1 MGLDIQIITNN
12 YEDLHN
18 AAYLANYTEN
28 RKLHSLSREFCNLI
42 CRRGVIEHEPELD
55 QLGKLT
61 GTDISNLYEM
71 ETYPDEEYIRSVLE
85 YEADTEETR
94 QSFLSKVESDRK
106 KLEGNIDRVL
116 QTINHLIDKLVL
128 VGDIHAK
135 LLPTDFD
142 TLNAP
147 YYFSDFG
154 LDKGDG
160 YIRNNLGQDLRNFKR
175 FLEYAKEK
183 GARTVW
189 FQFG

>member
-1 MGLDIQIITNN
+1 MGLDIQIITDN
-12 YEDLHN
+12 YEELHD
-18 AAYLANYTEN
+18 AYLANYTEN

-42 CRRGVIEHEPELD
+42 CRRGVIEHEPELE

-61 GTDISNLYEM
+61 GADISVLYEM
-71 ETYPDEEYIRSVLE
+71 QTYPDEGYISSALE
-85 YEADTEETR
+85 YEADTEEKKQT
-94 QSFLSKVESDRK
+94 FLKKVEADRK

-116 QTINHLIDKLVL
+116 QTINHLLTSL
-128 VGDIHAK
+128 SAVGNIHAK

-142 TLNAP
+142 TLNAT

-160 YIRNNLGQDLRNFKR
+160 YIRNNLGQDLRNFKH
-175 FLEYAKEK
+175 FLEYAKAE
-183 GARTVW
+183 GSRTVW